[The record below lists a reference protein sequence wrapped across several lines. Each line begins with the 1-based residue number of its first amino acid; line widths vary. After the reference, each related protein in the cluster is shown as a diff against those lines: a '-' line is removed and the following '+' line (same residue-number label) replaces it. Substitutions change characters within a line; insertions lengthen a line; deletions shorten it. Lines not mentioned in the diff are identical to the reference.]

1 MEPGFKS
8 KYCLPKKI
16 PGYFEEF
23 VQYLETNGKIDR
35 PTSRSVIQSAQQ
47 TWPDYASCGKEK
59 KPRKKKSDEEK
70 TGKNEAE
77 PGEETLETSGTSET
91 SKTLE
96 KPKNIVKKLLVFI
109 NRNVED
115 SALKNSMLRILD
127 QFSST
132 VS

>member
-23 VQYLETNGKIDR
+23 VQYLETNGKIDGVI
-35 PTSRSVIQSAQQ
+35 SRRVIQSAQQ

-59 KPRKKKSDEEK
+59 KPRKKKSDKENS
-70 TGKNEAE
+70 GKDEAE
-77 PGEETLETSGTSET
+77 AGEEPS
-91 SKTLE
+91 E
-96 KPKNIVKKLLVFI
+96 KPKYIVKKLLVFI
-109 NRNVED
+109 NQNVQD
-115 SALKNSMLRILD
+115 SVLKTNMLRILD